1 MFIKIKEKYRSI
13 LINTDKI
20 DSILYNDNAAT
31 IITINGEYNIEDPN
45 QVKNLLSIL
54 NSHIIEV

>member
-45 QVKNLLSIL
+45 QVKNLISIL

>member
-20 DSILYNDNAAT
+20 DIILYNDNAAT